1 MSILVPF
8 CLSNESD
15 WSTRFLSTLKSDKER
30 FRLSFAGATV
40 HDMFNWLTVF
50 VMLPVEMSFG
60 YLEHVTGYLVSSLKA
75 SRQSGKEPEMLNVII
90 KPVTNAIIQIDKH
103 VLDKIATNLSIDEP
117 LIKRYCGSYKSGLV
131 FENGTMDNSTHF
143 TPCKSKERISRLSHS
158 S

>member
-1 MSILVPF
+1 
-8 CLSNESD
+8 
-15 WSTRFLSTLKSDKER
+15 
-30 FRLSFAGATV
+30 
-40 HDMFNWLTVF
+40 MFNWLTVF

-60 YLEHVTGYLVSSLKA
+60 YLEHV
-75 SRQSGKEPEMLNVII
+75 NVII

-143 TPCKSKERISRLSHS
+143 TPCKSQERISRLSHS